1 MRWKRVGKRGED
13 EKKSIRR
20 GTGEFCKNIKFAV
33 YKKILLFY
41 LLNNFELLNYN
52 YMEEIKHFIE
62 CANAEYSSAVL
73 MLFVFVLV
81 IDWAFEIK
89 GEFAVV
95 SDGLVTLMTLLLFLF
110 GFVDGSSWFF
120 AAVGIVHLFVKG
132 RKKE

>member
-1 MRWKRVGKRGED
+1 
-13 EKKSIRR
+13 
-20 GTGEFCKNIKFAV
+20 
-33 YKKILLFY
+33 
-41 LLNNFELLNYN
+41 
-52 YMEEIKHFIE
+52 MEEIKHFIE

-95 SDGLVTLMTLLLFLF
+95 SDGLVALMTLLLFLF

-132 RKKE
+132 CKKE